1 MGASPPVNEYQAL
14 DDKRPSEVQHEVPV
28 SIQLDVKLHP
38 LISGTE
44 DIPTDS
50 PEDPSDTL

>member
-1 MGASPPVNEYQAL
+1 MNEYQAL